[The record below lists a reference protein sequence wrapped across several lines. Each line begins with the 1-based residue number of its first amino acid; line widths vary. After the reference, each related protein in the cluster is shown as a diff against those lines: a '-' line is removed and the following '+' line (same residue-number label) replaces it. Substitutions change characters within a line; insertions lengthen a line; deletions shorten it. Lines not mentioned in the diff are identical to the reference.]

1 MVARNRATT
10 NLFWMLLSCITCG
23 ILTNPLA
30 LAQVGDCLAIVF
42 VDPEHPDSQSMEQV
56 AAQAIEMGWAI
67 RRVDARRESHVT
79 QRWRIH
85 TAPTTVLTQGGREV
99 DRILGPVIWTELYR
113 RMIRFSAPDSIRN
126 SSPAPN
132 QNKPKVD
139 VDSLVPMRRS
149 VAPLAPEP
157 LQSDPARA
165 TVRIMVDEPDS
176 HAIGSGTV
184 IQCDAQGAV
193 VLTCGHLFRD
203 RTPKSIITVERFENG
218 TPVKYRA
225 ELIDYQIEDVDIGLL
240 LFHPNQYVPVAQ
252 VAQHVENLAQ
262 GDPVY
267 SMGCDHGQAPSRRDS
282 QVTKLN
288 RYLGSANIETAGA
301 PVQGRSGGGLF
312 NRRGEL
318 VGVCFAAD
326 TQLDEGLYCGISVVH
341 EQLKKLGL
349 LKLPKSP
356 AANPENPGRSLAVQ
370 APTTMTVILTDSSGS
385 TRQLTIDRPS
395 EQLIDKMRQE
405 SQRNLQ
411 ANAQNQVRW
420 KLTSAPKS
428 LR

>member
-10 NLFWMLLSCITCG
+10 NLFWMLLSWITCG

-356 AANPENPGRSLAVQ
+356 AANPENPERSLAVQ

-405 SQRNLQ
+405 SQGNLQ

>member
-10 NLFWMLLSCITCG
+10 NLLWMLLSWTSCG
-23 ILTNPLA
+23 FFTAPLA

-42 VDPEHPDSQSMEQV
+42 VDPQHPDSQSMEQV

-67 RRVDARRESHVT
+67 RRVDARREPHVT

-99 DRILGPVIWTELYR
+99 DRILGHVNWTDLYR

-126 SSPAPN
+126 TPLAPSE
-132 QNKPKVD
+132 NKSKVD
-139 VDSLVPMRRS
+139 VDSLVPMQRTE
-149 VAPLAPEP
+149 APLNPDR
-157 LQSDPARA
+157 LQSDPAQA
-165 TVRIMVDEPDS
+165 TVRIIVDEPDS

-184 IQCDAQGAV
+184 IQCDVQGAV

-203 RTPKSIITVERFENG
+203 RTPKSVITVERFENG
-218 TPVKYRA
+218 TPVRYGA

-240 LFHPNQYVPVAQ
+240 VFHPNQSVPVAQ
-252 VAQHVENLAQ
+252 VAPNIEQLSQ
-262 GDPVY
+262 GDLVY
-267 SMGCDHGQAPSRRDS
+267 SMGCDHGGAPSRRDS

-326 TQLDEGLYCGISVVH
+326 TQLDEGLYCGIPVVH

-349 LKLPKSP
+349 LKLPNSP
-356 AANPENPGRSLAVQ
+356 ATNPGNTEKSFTGLAS
-370 APTTMTVILTDSSGS
+370 TTMTVILTDSSGS

-395 EQLIDKMRQE
+395 EQLIEKMRQE

-411 ANAQNQVRW
+411 ANSQNQVRW

>member
-1 MVARNRATT
+1 M

-356 AANPENPGRSLAVQ
+356 AANPENPERSLAVQ

-405 SQRNLQ
+405 SQGNLQ

>member
-1 MVARNRATT
+1 
-10 NLFWMLLSCITCG
+10 MLLSWITCG

-67 RRVDARRESHVT
+67 RLVDARRESHVT

-99 DRILGPVIWTELYR
+99 DRILGPVNWTELYR

-356 AANPENPGRSLAVQ
+356 AANPENPERSLAVQ

>member
-1 MVARNRATT
+1 
-10 NLFWMLLSCITCG
+10 
-23 ILTNPLA
+23 LA

-42 VDPEHPDSQSMEQV
+42 VDPENPDSQSMEQV

-67 RRVDARRESHVT
+67 RLVDARRESHVT

-99 DRILGPVIWTELYR
+99 DRILGPVNWTELYR

-356 AANPENPGRSLAVQ
+356 AANPENPERSLAVQ

-405 SQRNLQ
+405 SQGNLQ

>member
-10 NLFWMLLSCITCG
+10 NLFWMLLSWITCG

-67 RRVDARRESHVT
+67 RLVDARRESHVT

-356 AANPENPGRSLAVQ
+356 AANPENPERSLAVQ

>member
-1 MVARNRATT
+1 M
-10 NLFWMLLSCITCG
+10 NLFWMLLSWITCG

-67 RRVDARRESHVT
+67 RLVDARRESHVT

-356 AANPENPGRSLAVQ
+356 AANPENPERSLAVQ

-405 SQRNLQ
+405 SQGNLQ

>member
-10 NLFWMLLSCITCG
+10 KLFWMLLSWTTCG

-67 RRVDARRESHVT
+67 RLVDARRESHVT

-356 AANPENPGRSLAVQ
+356 AANPENPERSLAVQ

-405 SQRNLQ
+405 SQGNLQ

>member
-1 MVARNRATT
+1 
-10 NLFWMLLSCITCG
+10 MLLSWITCG

-67 RRVDARRESHVT
+67 RLVDARRESHVT

-356 AANPENPGRSLAVQ
+356 AANPENPERSLAVQ

>member
-10 NLFWMLLSCITCG
+10 YFLWMLLSWTCCG
-23 ILTNPLA
+23 ISTAPLA

-42 VDPEHPDSQSMEQV
+42 VDPQHPDSQSMEQV

-67 RRVDARRESHVT
+67 RRVDARQELHVT
-79 QRWRIH
+79 ERWRIH

-99 DRILGPVIWTELYR
+99 DRILGPVNWTELYR

-126 SSPAPN
+126 SPLAPSEI
-132 QNKPKVD
+132 KPKVD
-139 VDSLVPMRRS
+139 VDSLVPMQRS
-149 VAPLAPEP
+149 VAPLNPEP

-165 TVRIMVDEPDS
+165 TVRIMVDEPNS

-203 RTPKSIITVERFENG
+203 RTPKSVITVERFENG
-218 TPVKYRA
+218 MPVRYVA

-240 LFHPNQYVPVAQ
+240 LFHPNRSIPVAQ
-252 VAQHVENLAQ
+252 VAQHVEQLAQ

-267 SMGCDHGQAPSRRDS
+267 SMGCDHGEAPSRRDS

-312 NRRGEL
+312 NRQGEL

-326 TQLDEGLYCGISVVH
+326 TQLDEGLYCGIPVVH

-349 LKLPKSP
+349 LKLPSSP
-356 AANPENPGRSLAVQ
+356 VLNHEKQERSLTGQ

-385 TRQLTIDRPS
+385 TSQLTIDRPS
-395 EQLIDKMRQE
+395 EQLIDKMRNE
-405 SQRNLQ
+405 SQRSLQ

-420 KLTSAPKS
+420 KLTSAPNS
-428 LR
+428 IR

>member
-1 MVARNRATT
+1 M

-67 RRVDARRESHVT
+67 RLVDARRESHVT

-356 AANPENPGRSLAVQ
+356 AANPENPERSLAVQ

-405 SQRNLQ
+405 SQGNLQ

>member
-10 NLFWMLLSCITCG
+10 NLFWMLLSWITCG

-67 RRVDARRESHVT
+67 RLVDARRESHVT

-356 AANPENPGRSLAVQ
+356 AANPENPERSLAVQ

-405 SQRNLQ
+405 SQGNLQ

>member
-1 MVARNRATT
+1 
-10 NLFWMLLSCITCG
+10 MLLSWITCG

-356 AANPENPGRSLAVQ
+356 AANPENPERSLAVQ

>member
-10 NLFWMLLSCITCG
+10 NLFWMLLSWITCA

-67 RRVDARRESHVT
+67 RLVDARRESHVT

-99 DRILGPVIWTELYR
+99 DRILGPVNWTELYR

-326 TQLDEGLYCGISVVH
+326 TQLDEGLYCGTPVVH

-349 LKLPKSP
+349 LKLPMSP
-356 AANPENPGRSLAVQ
+356 AANPENPERPLAVQ

-405 SQRNLQ
+405 SQGNLQ

>member
-1 MVARNRATT
+1 
-10 NLFWMLLSCITCG
+10 MLLSWITCG

-67 RRVDARRESHVT
+67 RLVDARRESHVT

-356 AANPENPGRSLAVQ
+356 AANPENPERSLAVQ

-405 SQRNLQ
+405 SQGNLQ

>member
-42 VDPEHPDSQSMEQV
+42 VDPENPDSQSMEQV

-67 RRVDARRESHVT
+67 RLVDARRESHVT

-356 AANPENPGRSLAVQ
+356 AANPENPERSLAVQ

-405 SQRNLQ
+405 SQGNLQ

>member
-1 MVARNRATT
+1 
-10 NLFWMLLSCITCG
+10 MLLSCITCG

-356 AANPENPGRSLAVQ
+356 AANPENPERSLAVQ

-405 SQRNLQ
+405 SQGNLQ

>member
-10 NLFWMLLSCITCG
+10 YFFWMLLSWTCCG
-23 ILTNPLA
+23 ISTAPLA

-42 VDPEHPDSQSMEQV
+42 VDPQHPDSQSMEQV

-67 RRVDARRESHVT
+67 RRVDARQELHVT
-79 QRWRIH
+79 ERWRIH

-99 DRILGPVIWTELYR
+99 DRILGPVNWTELYR

-126 SSPAPN
+126 SPLAPSEI
-132 QNKPKVD
+132 KPKVD
-139 VDSLVPMRRS
+139 VDSLVPMQRS
-149 VAPLAPEP
+149 VAPLNPEP

-165 TVRIMVDEPDS
+165 TVRIMVDEPNS

-203 RTPKSIITVERFENG
+203 RTPKSVITVERFENG
-218 TPVKYRA
+218 MPVRYVA

-240 LFHPNQYVPVAQ
+240 LFHPNRSIPVAQ
-252 VAQHVENLAQ
+252 VAQHVEQLAQ

-267 SMGCDHGQAPSRRDS
+267 SMGCDHGEAPSRRDS

-312 NRRGEL
+312 NRQGEL

-326 TQLDEGLYCGISVVH
+326 TQLDEGLYCGIPVVH

-349 LKLPKSP
+349 LKLPSSP
-356 AANPENPGRSLAVQ
+356 VLNHEKQERSLTGQ

-385 TRQLTIDRPS
+385 TSQLTIDRPS
-395 EQLIDKMRQE
+395 EQLIDKMRNE
-405 SQRNLQ
+405 SQRSLQ

-420 KLTSAPKS
+420 KLTSAPNS
-428 LR
+428 IR

>member
-10 NLFWMLLSCITCG
+10 NLLWMLLSWTTCG
-23 ILTNPLA
+23 ILTAPLA

-42 VDPEHPDSQSMEQV
+42 VDPDHPDSQSMEQV

-99 DRILGPVIWTELYR
+99 DRILGPVNWTELYR

-126 SSPAPN
+126 SPLAPN
-132 QNKPKVD
+132 GSKPKVD
-139 VDSLVPMRRS
+139 VDSLVPMQRS
-149 VAPLAPEP
+149 VAPLTPEP
-157 LQSDPARA
+157 LPSDPARA

-218 TPVKYRA
+218 APVKYGA

-240 LFHPNQYVPVAQ
+240 LFHPNQAVPVAQ
-252 VAQHVENLAQ
+252 VAQHVEHLAQ

-326 TQLDEGLYCGISVVH
+326 TQLDEGLYCGISVVQD
-341 EQLKKLGL
+341 QLKKLGL
-349 LKLPKSP
+349 LKLPNSP
-356 AANPENPGRSLAVQ
+356 AANPERSLTVQ

>member
-1 MVARNRATT
+1 
-10 NLFWMLLSCITCG
+10 MLLSCITCG

-356 AANPENPGRSLAVQ
+356 AANPENPERSLAVQ

>member
-1 MVARNRATT
+1 MVARNRATM
-10 NLFWMLLSCITCG
+10 NLFWMLLSWITCG

-67 RRVDARRESHVT
+67 RLVDARRESHVT

-356 AANPENPGRSLAVQ
+356 AANPENPERSLAVQ

>member
-1 MVARNRATT
+1 
-10 NLFWMLLSCITCG
+10 
-23 ILTNPLA
+23 LA

-356 AANPENPGRSLAVQ
+356 AANPENPERSLAVQ

>member
-1 MVARNRATT
+1 M
-10 NLFWMLLSCITCG
+10 NLFWMLLSWITCG

-67 RRVDARRESHVT
+67 RLVDARRESHVT

-356 AANPENPGRSLAVQ
+356 AANPENPERSLAVQ

>member
-10 NLFWMLLSCITCG
+10 NLLWMLLSWTTCG
-23 ILTNPLA
+23 ILTAPLA

-42 VDPEHPDSQSMEQV
+42 VDPDHPDSQSMEQV

-99 DRILGPVIWTELYR
+99 DRILGPVNWTELYR

-126 SSPAPN
+126 SPLAPN
-132 QNKPKVD
+132 GSKPKVD
-139 VDSLVPMRRS
+139 VDSLVPMQRS
-149 VAPLAPEP
+149 VAPLTPEP
-157 LQSDPARA
+157 LPSDPARA

-218 TPVKYRA
+218 APVKYGA

-240 LFHPNQYVPVAQ
+240 LFHPNQAVPVAQ
-252 VAQHVENLAQ
+252 VAQHVEHLAQ

-326 TQLDEGLYCGISVVH
+326 TQLDEGLYCGISVVQD
-341 EQLKKLGL
+341 QLKKLGL
-349 LKLPKSP
+349 LKLPNSP
-356 AANPENPGRSLAVQ
+356 AADPERSLTVQ

>member
-10 NLFWMLLSCITCG
+10 NLLWMLLSWTTCG
-23 ILTNPLA
+23 ILTAPLA

-42 VDPEHPDSQSMEQV
+42 VDPDHPDSQSMEQV

-99 DRILGPVIWTELYR
+99 DRILGPVNWTELYR

-126 SSPAPN
+126 SPLAPN
-132 QNKPKVD
+132 ESKPKVD
-139 VDSLVPMRRS
+139 VDSLVPMQRS
-149 VAPLAPEP
+149 VAPLTPEP
-157 LQSDPARA
+157 LPSDPARA

-218 TPVKYRA
+218 APVKYGA

-240 LFHPNQYVPVAQ
+240 LFHPNQAVPVAQ
-252 VAQHVENLAQ
+252 VAQHVEHLAQ

-326 TQLDEGLYCGISVVH
+326 TQLDEGLYCGISVVQD
-341 EQLKKLGL
+341 QLKKLGL
-349 LKLPKSP
+349 LKLPNP
-356 AANPENPGRSLAVQ
+356 PDPNPENPKRSLSEQ

-428 LR
+428 IR

>member
-1 MVARNRATT
+1 
-10 NLFWMLLSCITCG
+10 MLLSWTCCG
-23 ILTNPLA
+23 ISTAPLA

-42 VDPEHPDSQSMEQV
+42 VDPQHPDSQSMEQV

-67 RRVDARRESHVT
+67 RRVDARQELHVT
-79 QRWRIH
+79 ERWRIH

-99 DRILGPVIWTELYR
+99 DRILGPVNWTELYR

-126 SSPAPN
+126 SPLAPSEI
-132 QNKPKVD
+132 KPKVD
-139 VDSLVPMRRS
+139 VDSLVPMQRS
-149 VAPLAPEP
+149 VAPLNPEP

-165 TVRIMVDEPDS
+165 TVRIMVDEPNS

-203 RTPKSIITVERFENG
+203 RTPKSVITVERFENG
-218 TPVKYRA
+218 MPVRYVA

-240 LFHPNQYVPVAQ
+240 LFHPNRSIPVAQ
-252 VAQHVENLAQ
+252 VAQHVEQLAQ

-267 SMGCDHGQAPSRRDS
+267 SMGCDHGEAPSRRDS

-312 NRRGEL
+312 NRQGEL
-318 VGVCFAAD
+318 LGVCFAAD
-326 TQLDEGLYCGISVVH
+326 TQLDEGLYCGIPVVH

-349 LKLPKSP
+349 LKLPSSP
-356 AANPENPGRSLAVQ
+356 VLNHEKQERSLTGQ

-385 TRQLTIDRPS
+385 TSQLTIDRPS
-395 EQLIDKMRQE
+395 EQLIDKMRNE
-405 SQRNLQ
+405 SQRSLQ

-420 KLTSAPKS
+420 KLTSAPNS
-428 LR
+428 IR

>member
-1 MVARNRATT
+1 
-10 NLFWMLLSCITCG
+10 MLLSWTTCG
-23 ILTNPLA
+23 ILPAPLA

-42 VDPEHPDSQSMEQV
+42 VDPQHPDSQSMEQV

-67 RRVDARRESHVT
+67 RLVDARREGHVT

-99 DRILGPVIWTELYR
+99 DRILGPVNWTELYR

-126 SSPAPN
+126 SPPAPN
-132 QNKPKVD
+132 QSKPKVD
-139 VDSLVPMRRS
+139 VDSLVPMQRS
-149 VAPLAPEP
+149 VAPNPEP
-157 LQSDPARA
+157 MRSDPARA

-218 TPVKYRA
+218 TPVKHRA

-240 LFHPNQYVPVAQ
+240 LFHPNQSVPVAQ
-252 VAQHVENLAQ
+252 VAQHVEQLAQ

-267 SMGCDHGQAPSRRDS
+267 SMGCDHGEAPSRRDS

-301 PVQGRSGGGLF
+301 PVQG
-312 NRRGEL
+312 GEL

-326 TQLDEGLYCGISVVH
+326 TQLDEGLYCGIPVVH

-349 LKLPKSP
+349 LKLPNSP
-356 AANPENPGRSLAVQ
+356 AANPENPERSLTLQ

>member
-1 MVARNRATT
+1 
-10 NLFWMLLSCITCG
+10 
-23 ILTNPLA
+23 LA

-42 VDPEHPDSQSMEQV
+42 VDPENPDSQSMEQV

-67 RRVDARRESHVT
+67 RLVDARRESHVT

-356 AANPENPGRSLAVQ
+356 AANPENPERSLAVQ

-405 SQRNLQ
+405 SQGNLQ

>member
-1 MVARNRATT
+1 
-10 NLFWMLLSCITCG
+10 
-23 ILTNPLA
+23 LA

-67 RRVDARRESHVT
+67 RLVDARRESHVT

-356 AANPENPGRSLAVQ
+356 AANPENPERSLAVQ

-405 SQRNLQ
+405 SQGNLQ

>member
-42 VDPEHPDSQSMEQV
+42 VDPENPDSQSMEQV

-67 RRVDARRESHVT
+67 RLVDARRESHVT

-99 DRILGPVIWTELYR
+99 DRILGPVNWTELYR

-139 VDSLVPMRRS
+139 VESLVPMRRS

-203 RTPKSIITVERFENG
+203 RTPKSIITVEHFENG

-356 AANPENPGRSLAVQ
+356 AANPENPERSLAVQ

>member
-10 NLFWMLLSCITCG
+10 NLLWMLLSWTTCG
-23 ILTNPLA
+23 ILTAPLA

-42 VDPEHPDSQSMEQV
+42 VDPDHPDSQSMEQV

-99 DRILGPVIWTELYR
+99 DRILGPVNWTELYR

-126 SSPAPN
+126 PPLAPN
-132 QNKPKVD
+132 ERRPKVD
-139 VDSLVPMRRS
+139 VDSLVPMQRS
-149 VAPLAPEP
+149 VAPLTPEP
-157 LQSDPARA
+157 LPSDPARA

-218 TPVKYRA
+218 TPVKYGA

-240 LFHPNQYVPVAQ
+240 LFHPNQAVPVAQ
-252 VAQHVENLAQ
+252 VAKNVEHLAQ

-326 TQLDEGLYCGISVVH
+326 TQLDEGLYCGISVVQD
-341 EQLKKLGL
+341 QLKKLGL
-349 LKLPKSP
+349 LKLPNSP
-356 AANPENPGRSLAVQ
+356 AANPERSLTVQ

>member
-1 MVARNRATT
+1 MVARNRATRYF
-10 NLFWMLLSCITCG
+10 LWMLLSWTCCG
-23 ILTNPLA
+23 ISTAPLA
-30 LAQVGDCLAIVF
+30 FAQVGDCLAIVF
-42 VDPEHPDSQSMEQV
+42 VDPQHPDSQSMEQV

-67 RRVDARRESHVT
+67 RRVDARQELHVT
-79 QRWRIH
+79 ERWRIH

-99 DRILGPVIWTELYR
+99 DRILGPVNWTELYR

-126 SSPAPN
+126 SPLAPSEI
-132 QNKPKVD
+132 KPKVD
-139 VDSLVPMRRS
+139 VDSLVPMQRS
-149 VAPLAPEP
+149 VAPLNPEP

-165 TVRIMVDEPDS
+165 TVRIMVDEPNS

-203 RTPKSIITVERFENG
+203 RTPKSVITVERFENG
-218 TPVKYRA
+218 MPVRYVA

-240 LFHPNQYVPVAQ
+240 LFHPNRSIPVAQ
-252 VAQHVENLAQ
+252 VAQHVEQLAQ

-267 SMGCDHGQAPSRRDS
+267 SMGCDHGEAPSRRDS

-312 NRRGEL
+312 NRQGEL

-326 TQLDEGLYCGISVVH
+326 TQLDEGLYCGIPVVH

-349 LKLPKSP
+349 LKLPSSP
-356 AANPENPGRSLAVQ
+356 VLNHEKQERSLTGQ

-385 TRQLTIDRPS
+385 TSQLTIDRPS
-395 EQLIDKMRQE
+395 EQLIDKMRNE
-405 SQRNLQ
+405 SQRSLQ

-420 KLTSAPKS
+420 KLTSAPNS
-428 LR
+428 IR

>member
-10 NLFWMLLSCITCG
+10 NLLWMLLSWTSCG
-23 ILTNPLA
+23 ILTAPLA

-42 VDPEHPDSQSMEQV
+42 VDPQHPDSQSMDQV

-67 RRVDARRESHVT
+67 RRVDARREPHVT

-99 DRILGPVIWTELYR
+99 DRILGPVNWTELYR

-126 SSPAPN
+126 APLAPSES
-132 QNKPKVD
+132 KPKVD
-139 VDSLVPMRRS
+139 VDSLVPMQRS
-149 VAPLAPEP
+149 VAPLNPEP
-157 LQSDPARA
+157 LHSDPARA

-203 RTPKSIITVERFENG
+203 RTPKSVITVERFENG
-218 TPVKYRA
+218 MPVRYVA

-240 LFHPNQYVPVAQ
+240 LFHPNRSIPVAQ
-252 VAQHVENLAQ
+252 VAQHVEQLAQ

-267 SMGCDHGQAPSRRDS
+267 SMGCDHGEAPSRRDS

-312 NRRGEL
+312 NRQGEL

-326 TQLDEGLYCGISVVH
+326 TQLDEGLYCGIPVVH

-349 LKLPKSP
+349 LKLPSSP
-356 AANPENPGRSLAVQ
+356 VLNHEKQERSLTGQ

-385 TRQLTIDRPS
+385 TSQLTIDRPS
-395 EQLIDKMRQE
+395 EQLIDKMRNE
-405 SQRNLQ
+405 SQRSLQ

-420 KLTSAPKS
+420 KLTSAPNS
-428 LR
+428 IR

>member
-10 NLFWMLLSCITCG
+10 YFFWMLLSWTGCG
-23 ILTNPLA
+23 ISTAPLA

-42 VDPEHPDSQSMEQV
+42 VDPQHPDSQSMEQV

-67 RRVDARRESHVT
+67 RRVDARQELHVT
-79 QRWRIH
+79 ERWRIH

-99 DRILGPVIWTELYR
+99 DRILGPVNWTELYR

-126 SSPAPN
+126 SPLAPSEI
-132 QNKPKVD
+132 KPKVD
-139 VDSLVPMRRS
+139 VDSLVPMQRS
-149 VAPLAPEP
+149 VAPLNPEP
-157 LQSDPARA
+157 LQSDPERA
-165 TVRIMVDEPDS
+165 TVRIMVDEPNS

-203 RTPKSIITVERFENG
+203 RTPKSVITVERFENG
-218 TPVKYRA
+218 MPVRYGA

-240 LFHPNQYVPVAQ
+240 LFHPNRSIPVAQ
-252 VAQHVENLAQ
+252 VAQHVEQLAQ

-267 SMGCDHGQAPSRRDS
+267 SMGCDHGEAPSRRDS

-312 NRRGEL
+312 NRQGEL

-326 TQLDEGLYCGISVVH
+326 TQLDEGLYCGIPVVH

-349 LKLPKSP
+349 LKLPSSPVLNHEKQEKSLT
-356 AANPENPGRSLAVQ
+356 GQ

-385 TRQLTIDRPS
+385 TSQLTIDRPS
-395 EQLIDKMRQE
+395 EQLIDKMRNE
-405 SQRNLQ
+405 SQRSLQ

-420 KLTSAPKS
+420 KLTSAPNS
-428 LR
+428 IR

>member
-67 RRVDARRESHVT
+67 RLVDARRESHVT

-356 AANPENPGRSLAVQ
+356 AANPENPERSLAVQ

>member
-1 MVARNRATT
+1 M
-10 NLFWMLLSCITCG
+10 NLFWMLLSWITCG

-356 AANPENPGRSLAVQ
+356 AANPENPERSLAVQ

-405 SQRNLQ
+405 SQGNLQ

>member
-10 NLFWMLLSCITCG
+10 NLFWMLLSWITCG

-184 IQCDAQGAV
+184 IQWDAQGAV

-356 AANPENPGRSLAVQ
+356 AANPENPERSLAVQ

>member
-10 NLFWMLLSCITCG
+10 NLFWMLLSWITCG

-99 DRILGPVIWTELYR
+99 DRILGPVNWTDLYR

-356 AANPENPGRSLAVQ
+356 AANPENPERSLAVQ